1 MRVPALFVLLRKIT
15 AVGGMT
21 LRIAES
27 HAFAGIGENGV
38 GKSTLIKMIIG
49 ILAPMGDIRA
59 MGRIR
64 SPYPVYFVL

>member
-1 MRVPALFVLLRKIT
+1 
-15 AVGGMT
+15 MT

-27 HAFAGIGENGV
+27 HALAGIGENGV
-38 GKSTLIKMIIG
+38 GKSTRIKMIIG

>member
-1 MRVPALFVLLRKIT
+1 
-15 AVGGMT
+15 MT

-27 HAFAGIGENGV
+27 HALAGIGENGV

-59 MGRIR
+59 TM
-64 SPYPVYFVL
+64 SST